1 MKPIKSK
8 SLKRTTEAH
17 VANTKYGMGDY
28 YGSGIKQPVGR
39 VREDYING
47 TPMTNKK
54 MGKPPKSL
62 A

>member
-1 MKPIKSK
+1 MKTPKP
-8 SLKRTTEAH
+8 LKRSPEAH
-17 VANTKYGMGDY
+17 VCNTKYGMGDY
-28 YGSGIKQPVGR
+28 YGTGIKQPVGR

>member
-1 MKPIKSK
+1 MKTHKA
-8 SLKRTTEAH
+8 LKRTGEAH
-17 VANTKYGMGDY
+17 ICNTKYGMGDY

-39 VREDYING
+39 VREDYMSGPPIKS
-47 TPMTNKK
+47 KK